1 MGRNRRVLPFE
12 HSFVKTVH
20 IVGTEWG
27 HQRAHFVDN
36 ATERPNVRLQIIG
49 LVLPHLRTR
58 VVRRSRL
65 RVEKTLLSHLAHIEI
80 TKLRCAIFIQED
92 VCRFHISMQNAQ
104 LMQRLQAFD
113 DLNRDLPD
121 VFLLHVLLLVLAV
134 TNTLED
140 ISIISILHH
149 NTTIVN
155 LGRTYQSELEDSSK
169 KACL

>member
-1 MGRNRRVLPFE
+1 
-12 HSFVKTVH
+12 
-20 IVGTEWG
+20 
-27 HQRAHFVDN
+27 
-36 ATERPNVRLQIIG
+36 
-49 LVLPHLRTR
+49 
-58 VVRRSRL
+58 
-65 RVEKTLLSHLAHIEI
+65 
-80 TKLRCAIFIQED
+80 
-92 VCRFHISMQNAQ
+92 MQNAQ

-169 KACL
+169 NACL